1 MRFTTPEWLLVLVL
15 VAWFW
20 RTGRATLGLGASLS
34 RCVVATLL
42 ILGAAGLQIRGG
54 AGPLSVMFVLD
65 RSDSVAGSEPEVL
78 ERLRALTQS
87 MQPGDR
93 AGLVVFGAEAVV
105 QRGPTP
111 SFVPQSV
118 NAVVTQTGTN
128 IETALR
134 AARIVLSDAES
145 SRIVLVSDGRQ
156 TSGDALAE
164 AERAKADAIPID
176 VEGISVRSSSL
187 PRVEHVGV
195 PSVVH
200 VDEPFVVTATVRGAP
215 GSTCIVTL
223 QSEGEVVE
231 QNVVLS
237 AYRVGTA
244 SFAGRSRQPGM
255 RVYRA
260 AARSTT
266 RESMSDFQESTGQAG
281 ATVIVSGR
289 PQLLYVGAGGN
300 RGGLAASGFRVVAE
314 TRLPRSIA
322 QLDRYDAIVL
332 DDPRAET
339 FDRAQTA
346 ALTDYVERFGGGLL
360 MLGSPRSLEAGLLTN
375 APLDR
380 LLPIDIRPRTGQRSP
395 DLALVVIVDKSGSMD
410 DEVAGVRKIDIARQA
425 IQRALE
431 SVSPTDA
438 VGVIAFDAVPIPV
451 ARLRAGQDP
460 RAIEEELRSIA
471 PGGSTA
477 IAPTVEL
484 AGTWLQAAPV
494 APARRH
500 VLLISDGQTSEQDA
514 ARLRALVAERGFT
527 LSVVALGGQRDR
539 QLLTSLSQS
548 SGGQAFFPE
557 DLRQVPT
564 LVAREVARV
573 AGGRL
578 VQTPFVVR
586 PSPHALL
593 SGIATSGWPELG
605 GYVASTARPGAQVPL
620 RSHLDDPILASWR
633 VGLGR
638 VAVYT
643 ADLGS
648 PWSESLRAWHGFDQL
663 MAQTVRWLS
672 RRVEDDSLSVRFQ
685 PTEAGVRVRLESYG
699 PDDVPLNLT
708 EVHATLRRP
717 TGAVEELDLH
727 GSTPGVYEA
736 EVSAAETGAH
746 AITIDTAGRDPG
758 LERHITRGFYFSGGR
773 ERRYPGVDRELLA
786 AIARTTGGSVLGP
799 LDSPFASQ
807 RRPTYLDARPW
818 LVMSALGLFLIE
830 IIGPGLV
837 ARLRRRRGESA
848 EAAAAARENAA

>member
-1 MRFTTPEWLLVLVL
+1 
-15 VAWFW
+15 
-20 RTGRATLGLGASLS
+20 
-34 RCVVATLL
+34 
-42 ILGAAGLQIRGG
+42 
-54 AGPLSVMFVLD
+54 
-65 RSDSVAGSEPEVL
+65 
-78 ERLRALTQS
+78 

-105 QRGPTP
+105 ERGPTP

-118 NAVVTQTGTN
+118 NAVVTQTATN

-134 AARIVLSDAES
+134 AARIALSDAES
-145 SRIVLVSDGRQ
+145 ARIVLVSDGRQ
-156 TSGDALAE
+156 TRGDALAE

-176 VEGISVRSSSL
+176 VEGISVRSGSL
-187 PRVEHVGV
+187 PRVEHVGA
-195 PSVVH
+195 PPVVH

-215 GSTCIVTL
+215 GSTCSVTL

-231 QNVVLS
+231 QSVVLS
-237 AYRVGTA
+237 AYGLATA

-260 AARSTT
+260 TARSATP
-266 RESMSDFQESTGQAG
+266 EAIDDFQESTSPAG
-281 ATVIVSGR
+281 ATVVVSGR
-289 PQLLYVGAGGN
+289 PQLLYVGAAAGGN
-300 RGGLAASGFRVVAE
+300 RGGLTASGFRVVAE
-314 TRLPRSIA
+314 TRLPRSVA
-322 QLDRYDAIVL
+322 QLDRYEAIVL
-332 DDPRAET
+332 DDLRADT
-339 FDRAQTA
+339 FDTAQTA

-360 MLGSPRSLEAGLLTN
+360 MLGSPRSLEAGLLAN

-395 DLALVVIVDKSGSMD
+395 DLALVVIFDKSGSMD
-410 DEVAGVRKIDIARQA
+410 DEVGGARKIDVARQA

-438 VGVIAFDAVPIPV
+438 VGVIAFDAVPVPV
-451 ARLRAGQDP
+451 ALLRAGQDP
-460 RAIEEELRSIA
+460 RAIGEELRSIA

-477 IAPTVEL
+477 IAPAAEL
-484 AGTWLQAAPV
+484 ARKWLEAAPV
-494 APARRH
+494 APSRRH

-527 LSVVALGGQRDR
+527 LSVVAVGGQRDR

-593 SGIATSGWPELG
+593 SGIATSAWPELR

-620 RSHLDDPILASWR
+620 RSHFDDPILAAWR

-643 ADLGS
+643 ADLAS
-648 PWSESLRAWHGFDQL
+648 PWSDSLRAWHGFDQL

-672 RRVEDDSLSVRFQ
+672 RRAEDDSLSVRFQ
-685 PTEAGVRVRLESYG
+685 PTDAGVRVRLESYG
-699 PDDVPLNLT
+699 PDDVPLNLA

-717 TGAVEELDLH
+717 AGAVEELDLR

-736 EVSAAETGAH
+736 ELSAAETGAH
-746 AITIDTAGRDPG
+746 AITIHTAGSHPG
-758 LERHITRGFYFSGGR
+758 LERHITRGFYFSGRR
-773 ERRYPGVDRELLA
+773 EHRYPGLDRDLLA
-786 AIARTTGGSVLGP
+786 AIARTTGGSVLGTE
-799 LDSPFASQ
+799 DSPFTVQ
-807 RRPTYLDARPW
+807 RRPTSLDARPW

-837 ARLRRRRGESA
+837 ARLRRRRAEGA
-848 EAAAAARENAA
+848 EAAAAGRENAA